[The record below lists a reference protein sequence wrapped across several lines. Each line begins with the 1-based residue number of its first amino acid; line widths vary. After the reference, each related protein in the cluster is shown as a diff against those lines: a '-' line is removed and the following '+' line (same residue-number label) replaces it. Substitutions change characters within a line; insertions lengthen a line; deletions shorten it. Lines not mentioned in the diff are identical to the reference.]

1 MRKVLLVFTGLLLVS
16 SATLRAAAAPKPT
29 MDQGANIEALRSR
42 FVNPPKGSGTT
53 TLWWL
58 NGKLS
63 KEQIRQQ
70 MLNLRDKD
78 GFGGV
83 APLPMHSRKPA
94 TEPAYL
100 SEAYFEMY
108 GYILET
114 AKELGMTVVFYDDN
128 DFPSGRAGTLMA
140 ERYPEDL
147 VKYLARGTTT
157 VDGPDDALIRVPK
170 GTIMSVVAKDL
181 ETGER
186 RVVTPEAHRAED
198 GSSLTWKAPAGR
210 WEVQAF
216 VCATGPRKFLVDY
229 LDPEAVKKF
238 LGLTFDRFYERFPS
252 HFGTTIRMTFFDDL
266 SVYQA
271 PDDLLWTPS
280 FNEKFRERFGRSP
293 EALYPALWEDI
304 GPDTGAARASLY
316 GMRNELFA
324 AGYPRVVDEWCAKR
338 GIKCAGHPAG
348 AYGPNPLQLAGDG
361 ILFYKYQSVPLTDYI
376 HYYGHGVD
384 GFKVPASAAYNF
396 DRDTMVCEIY
406 GNFHQKLPNDS
417 QMLYRAGMEVYA
429 RGINY
434 LLPHGTWWDP
444 SKMRIPPEISW
455 RNPAIGPGLP
465 DYNRWAARCETLLRA
480 GRHVADIAVLYPIDD
495 LEARTAVGPQSG
507 KHGKTSIPGTDYYD
521 ISRLLTGEVKRDFT
535 FLHPETVN
543 ERCVVDG
550 AEFVLNNANNWER
563 YRVVILPACQ
573 TIRVGNLTKLRDF
586 LRNGGRVIATT
597 CLPERAAECGRDAE
611 VQEMSHE
618 MFGPGGKGMFVPVPD
633 ETTLGEAL
641 DGLAIA
647 WDVRMDNATDI
658 PRTGVKG
665 TAYTAGGEYGGGNR
679 EFAYIHRAVSGAE
692 VYYFSN
698 SSDMEVMADVS
709 VRGGMKMELWDPHT
723 GSIGALDGTLA
734 KENGESVTRFKLK
747 LPAIRS
753 VFVVG
758 RKTI

>member
-16 SATLRAAAAPKPT
+16 SATLRAAGAPKPT

-271 PDDLLWTPS
+271 PDDLLWTPA

-293 EALYPALWEDI
+293 ESLYPALWEDI

-324 AGYPRVVDEWCAKR
+324 AGYP
-338 GIKCAGHPAG
+338 
-348 AYGPNPLQLAGDG
+348 
-361 ILFYKYQSVPLTDYI
+361 T
-376 HYYGHGVD
+376 
-384 GFKVPASAAYNF
+384 
-396 DRDTMVCEIY
+396 
-406 GNFHQKLPNDS
+406 
-417 QMLYRAGMEVYA
+417 
-429 RGINY
+429 
-434 LLPHGTWWDP
+434 
-444 SKMRIPPEISW
+444 
-455 RNPAIGPGLP
+455 
-465 DYNRWAARCETLLRA
+465 
-480 GRHVADIAVLYPIDD
+480 
-495 LEARTAVGPQSG
+495 
-507 KHGKTSIPGTDYYD
+507 
-521 ISRLLTGEVKRDFT
+521 
-535 FLHPETVN
+535 
-543 ERCVVDG
+543 
-550 AEFVLNNANNWER
+550 
-563 YRVVILPACQ
+563 
-573 TIRVGNLTKLRDF
+573 
-586 LRNGGRVIATT
+586 
-597 CLPERAAECGRDAE
+597 
-611 VQEMSHE
+611 
-618 MFGPGGKGMFVPVPD
+618 
-633 ETTLGEAL
+633 
-641 DGLAIA
+641 
-647 WDVRMDNATDI
+647 
-658 PRTGVKG
+658 RTGVYNILEYKKPAPWPLPLNERAL
-665 TAYTAGGEYGGGNR
+665 TQTLQAAGGTQLSNWDKYRVPAKARHGCMLP
-679 EFAYIHRAVSGAE
+679 VSRVQYTSLIQTFG
-692 VYYFSN
+692 
-698 SSDMEVMADVS
+698 
-709 VRGGMKMELWDPHT
+709 RK
-723 GSIGALDGTLA
+723 
-734 KENGESVTRFKLK
+734 NGE
-747 LPAIRS
+747 
-753 VFVVG
+753 G
-758 RKTI
+758 R